1 MTSVEMRLPAL
12 DEDDKAIATSEENL
26 RWVREWMENIDDGR
40 VRILENQGVTL
51 QKVNDEVVR
60 CLAVE
65 DYPFAG
71 GPYWI
76 LALMVV
82 SFREAGITLEID
94 PYAVTI
100 SEITMSVQELV

>member
-12 DEDDKAIATSEENL
+12 DEDEEAIATSEENL
-26 RWVREWMENIDDGR
+26 QWVRGWMENIDDGR
-40 VRILENQGVTL
+40 VRILKNQGITL
-51 QKVNDEVVR
+51 QKINDEVVR

-71 GPYWI
+71 GPYWL

-82 SFREAGITLEID
+82 SFREEGIILEID

-100 SEITMSVQELV
+100 SEVTISVREMA

>member
-1 MTSVEMRLPAL
+1 MTSVETRLPAL
-12 DEDDKAIATSEENL
+12 DEDEEAIATSEENL
-26 RWVREWMENIDDGR
+26 RWIRGWMENVDVGR
-40 VRILENQGVTL
+40 VRIMRNQGITL

-76 LALMVV
+76 LALMVA

-94 PYAVTI
+94 PYAVITSDITI
-100 SEITMSVQELV
+100 SVEEMA

>member
-1 MTSVEMRLPAL
+1 MTSVETRLPAL
-12 DEDDKAIATSEENL
+12 DEDEEAIATSEENL
-26 RWVREWMENIDDGR
+26 RWVREWMENVDVGR
-40 VRILENQGVTL
+40 VRILGNQGITL
-51 QKVNDEVVR
+51 QKVNDEAVR

-71 GPYWI
+71 GPYWL
-76 LALMVV
+76 LALMFA

-100 SEITMSVQELV
+100 SDITISVEEMV

>member
-1 MTSVEMRLPAL
+1 MTSVEARLPAL
-12 DEDDKAIATSEENL
+12 DEDEEAIATSEENL
-26 RWVREWMENIDDGR
+26 RWIRGWMENVDVGR
-40 VRILENQGVTL
+40 VRIIANQGITL
-51 QKVNDEVVR
+51 QKVNDGVVR

-76 LALMVV
+76 LALMAA

-94 PYAVTI
+94 PYAVITSDLTI
-100 SEITMSVQELV
+100 SVEEMA

>member
-1 MTSVEMRLPAL
+1 MTSVEMKLPSL
-12 DEDDKAIATSEENL
+12 DEDEKAIAASEENL
-26 RWVREWMENIDDGR
+26 QWVRGWMEDIDDGR
-40 VRILENQGVTL
+40 VRILKNQGITL
-51 QKVNDEVVR
+51 QKINDEVVR

-82 SFREAGITLEID
+82 AFREAGITLEID
-94 PYAVTI
+94 PYAVTV
-100 SEITMSVQELV
+100 SEITMSVQEMV